1 MHFALRPR
9 IAGVL
14 LSLLAAGCSL
24 ATSQPPTDPAKRW
37 VLISNLFYADGNGE
51 PRYVWVEEGKI
62 PTSLTTVLFG
72 KKAVIAPPDVV
83 PRYTPPP
90 GNGIISPLQG
100 GLQADARL
108 QQAAGALA
116 ARPPTA
122 GKSPVSPGGGAA
134 ATLAPAVPAVTP
146 RGYVVYVDAKRVV
159 IDMTAQHGLKA
170 GDIVNVTREG
180 IPLKHPVTGVPLGQ
194 LDEEVA
200 TAQIMEVRER
210 FSIAEIREVKPGAQI
225 RVKDRVVRRP

>member
-1 MHFALRPR
+1 MHFGLRPR

-24 ATSQPPTDPAKRW
+24 AAPQPPTDPTKRW
-37 VLISNLFYADGNGE
+37 VLISNIFYADGNSE

-62 PTSLTTVLFG
+62 PTSLSTVLFG
-72 KKAVIAPPDVV
+72 KQAVIAPPYVV
-83 PRYTPPP
+83 PQYAPPP
-90 GNGIISPLQG
+90 GKGIISPLQG
-100 GLQADARL
+100 SPYAEGLVQP
-108 QQAAGALA
+108 AAVVSP
-116 ARPPTA
+116 ARPLTGA
-122 GKSPVSPGGGAA
+122 RSPVSPGGGAA
-134 ATLAPAVPAVTP
+134 ATLAPGVTP

-200 TAQIMEVRER
+200 TAQIVEVRER
-210 FSIAEIREVKPGAQI
+210 VSIAEIREVKPGAQI

>member
-24 ATSQPPTDPAKRW
+24 ATSQPPTDPTKRW

-51 PRYVWVEEGKI
+51 PQYVWVEEGRI

-72 KKAVIAPPDVV
+72 KTAVIAPPDVV
-83 PRYTPPP
+83 PRYAPPP

-100 GLQADARL
+100 SPYAEARL
-108 QQAAGALA
+108 QPAAGAAA
-116 ARPPTA
+116 ARPSTA
-122 GKSPVSPGGGAA
+122 GRSPVSPGGVAA
-134 ATLAPAVPAVTP
+134 ATLAPGLTP

-180 IPLKHPVTGVPLGQ
+180 ISLRHPVTGAPLGE

-200 TAQIMEVRER
+200 TAQIVEVRER

-225 RVKDRVVRRP
+225 RVKDKVVRRP